1 MTLNL
6 VQLATLR
13 EFARRGTLA
22 AAAEALGY
30 TPGAASQHVAGL
42 ERELGTPLLTGAG
55 RHVVLTDAGRVLAD
69 HAERLLAAEDAARRA
84 VQGLGDDVAGAV
96 SLGIW
101 GSSAAALM
109 APLWN
114 LANST
119 YPALTVTSREV
130 SVDTAAAAV
139 RARDVDLAFGLDY
152 PDAPMPRNPDTIVT
166 PLLRETFWIAAPPRS
181 PGSARPEDPAE
192 PRGSAPPGDSPGP
205 RGSARPERSAWSG
218 EPADAGAD
226 LSDLADHPWILPSEA
241 TVMGRAVHAAFR
253 RAGAEANVVHEVTD
267 STLSLQMV
275 SQGLGL
281 TLATDLMSR
290 LAHDPPVRALTRER
304 TLSRDVV
311 IVTPVGTGTHRSVL
325 AVADLATQVVAA
337 VREAG

>member
-22 AAAEALGY
+22 AAAQALGY

-42 ERELGTPLLTGAG
+42 EREVGTALLGRAG

-69 HAERLLAAEDAARRA
+69 HAERLLAAEDEARRA

-96 SLGIW
+96 RIGIW

-114 LANST
+114 LAAGT
-119 YPALTVTSREV
+119 YPALSVTSREV

-166 PLLRETFWIAAPPRS
+166 PLLRETFWIAAPPE
-181 PGSARPEDPAE
+181 PAGS
-192 PRGSAPPGDSPGP
+192 GSGP
-205 RGSARPERSAWSG
+205 G
-218 EPADAGAD
+218 EPAGHGAD
-226 LSDLADHPWILPSEA
+226 LADLADRPWVLPSEGTA
-241 TVMGRAVHAAFR
+241 MGRAVHAAFR

-281 TLATDLMSR
+281 TLATDLMIR
-290 LAHDPPVRALTRER
+290 LAHDPPVRALTRAR

-311 IVTPVGTGTHRSVL
+311 IVTPIGSGTRRSVG
-325 AVADLATQVVAA
+325 AVADLATQVVKR
-337 VREAG
+337 VQGPS